1 MISLPM
7 LLQNENEVDFLKF
20 ILYFAFIL
28 WRLWSAVNFF
38 VVSESIKKIEKKVE
52 FMFLLE
58 AFRTIDKEAIICR
71 SRKKIKI

>member
-38 VVSESIKKIEKKVE
+38 VVSESIKK
-52 FMFLLE
+52 
-58 AFRTIDKEAIICR
+58 
-71 SRKKIKI
+71 